1 MGEKKK
7 MRSEVKGNV
16 KNSIGRIAFA
26 AIAVLLQIGWILVLM
41 VKLYQY
47 SSVISLLTSL
57 LALVVALRI
66 YGKHSN
72 AAFKMPWIIVI
83 LAFPVFG
90 LCIYGLFGHKE
101 VMNKIIRRFEEIDS
115 KLYPLNL
122 QDETVMQHLEEEDP
136 LLANQCRYTQKYG
149 NYPVYEGTDV
159 KFYPEAY
166 LGFEEQLQELEKA
179 KSFIFLEYHAIEE
192 AEAFARLKDVLARKA
207 AEGVEVRILYD
218 DVGCIGFL
226 DKSFIERMNAIG
238 AQCRVFNYVVPF
250 LNIFMNNRDHRK
262 IMIIDGKV
270 GFTGG
275 YNLADEYFNIT
286 HPYGYW
292 KDTGVKLTGPAVKN
306 FTEMFLEMW
315 NVMGQTDTDFAKYLT
330 VEPAEKYG
338 NDTDANS
345 VKCMPEAN
353 ADEMHVNVS
362 ENDSEKP
369 VVAEAQ
375 REDAPSA
382 QNECK
387 GYVQPYADS
396 PLDGEPVGENVYLN
410 LIKTAR
416 KRLYVSTPYL
426 IISDEMTR
434 ELGLA
439 AKRGVDV
446 RVFTPGIPDKKII
459 YGVTRSY
466 YSGLVRQGVRIY
478 EYTPGFLHAKQMLC
492 DEDTATVG
500 TINMDYRSLYHHFEN
515 GVWMHGCAAIRDI
528 EADFETLLH
537 DSEEVTDKYRDGRK
551 NMAVRGWQCIMRL
564 IAPLL

>member
-1 MGEKKK
+1 VQAVCEGEITYDLAERKRKEDIMGKKK
-7 MRSEVKGNV
+7 QMRSEVKGNV
-16 KNSIGRIAFA
+16 KNSIGRIVFA
-26 AIAVLLQIGWILVLM
+26 ALAVLLQIGWILILM
-41 VKLYQY
+41 IKLYQY

-57 LALVVALRI
+57 FALVVALRI
-66 YGKHSN
+66 YGKHTN

-101 VMNKIIRRFEEIDS
+101 AMHKIIRKFEDVDAQLI
-115 KLYPLNL
+115 PLNV
-122 QDETVMQHLEEEDP
+122 QDETILQQLEQEDP
-136 LLANQCRYTQKYG
+136 LLANQCHYIWKYG
-149 NYPVYEGTDV
+149 NYPVYDTTTV

-166 LGFEEQLQELEKA
+166 LGYEEQLKELEKA
-179 KSFIFLEYHAIEE
+179 KHFIFLEYHAIEE

-226 DKSFIERMNAIG
+226 DKSFIDRMNAIG
-238 AQCRVFNYVVPF
+238 VQCRVFNYVVPF

-262 IMIIDGKV
+262 IMVIDGKV

-292 KDTGVKLTGPAVKN
+292 KDTGVKLTGRAVQN
-306 FTEMFLEMW
+306 FTMMFLEMW
-315 NVMGQTDTDFAKYLT
+315 NVMGQADTDYEKYLKASQ
-330 VEPAEKYG
+330 EGAEDG
-338 NDTDANS
+338 NVQKAS
-345 VKCMPEAN
+345 
-353 ADEMHVNVS
+353 
-362 ENDSEKP
+362 
-369 VVAEAQ
+369 
-375 REDAPSA
+375 
-382 QNECK
+382 

-410 LIKTAR
+410 LIKTAK
-416 KRLYVSTPYL
+416 KRLYVATPYL

-466 YSGLVRQGVRIY
+466 YSGLVRQGVRVY

-492 DEDTATVG
+492 DGDTATVG

-515 GVWMHGCAAIRDI
+515 GVWMHGCDAIRDI
-528 EADFETLLH
+528 EADFDKLLQ

>member
-1 MGEKKK
+1 MGEQKQ

-16 KNSIGRIAFA
+16 KNSIGRIVFA
-26 AIAVLLQIGWILVLM
+26 AIAVLLQILWLLVLM
-41 VKLYQY
+41 IWLYQY
-47 SSVISLLTSL
+47 SSVISLITSL
-57 LALVVALRI
+57 LALAVALRI
-66 YGKHSN
+66 YGKHTN

-101 VMNKIIRRFEEIDS
+101 VMHKVIRRFEDVDAQ
-115 KLYPLNL
+115 LVPLNP
-122 QDETVMQHLEEEDP
+122 QDEIVVQRLEAEDP
-136 LLANQCRYTQKYG
+136 MAANQCYYIWKYG
-149 NYPVYEGTDV
+149 NYPVYDGTDV
-159 KFYPEAY
+159 QFYPEAY
-166 LGFEEQLQELEKA
+166 LGYEEQLQELEKA
-179 KSFIFLEYHAIEE
+179 KDFIFLEYHAIEE

-226 DKSFIERMNAIG
+226 DKSFIDRMNAIG

-292 KDTGVKLTGPAVKN
+292 KDTGVKLTGRAVQS
-306 FTEMFLEMW
+306 FTMMFLEMW
-315 NVMGQTDTDFAKYLT
+315 NVMGQTDTDYEKYLK
-330 VEPAEKYG
+330 A
-338 NDTDANS
+338 S
-345 VKCMPEAN
+345 
-353 ADEMHVNVS
+353 
-362 ENDSEKP
+362 
-369 VVAEAQ
+369 
-375 REDAPSA
+375 REDIGDGDAREAS
-382 QNECK
+382 

-416 KRLYVSTPYL
+416 KRLYVATPYL

-515 GVWMHGCAAIRDI
+515 GVWMHGCDAIRDI
-528 EADFETLLH
+528 EADFNTLLQE
-537 DSEEVTDKYRDGRK
+537 SEEVTDKYRDGRK

>member
-1 MGEKKK
+1 

-26 AIAVLLQIGWILVLM
+26 AIAVLLQILWILILVIRLN
-41 VKLYQY
+41 QY
-47 SSVISLLTSL
+47 SSVISLFTSL
-57 LALVVALRI
+57 LALALALRI

-101 VMNKIIRRFEEIDS
+101 VMHKVIRRFENVDAQLI
-115 KLYPLNL
+115 PLNS
-122 QDETVMQHLEEEDP
+122 QDESVMQKLEEEDS
-136 LLANQCRYTQKYG
+136 LLANQCYYIWKYG
-149 NYPVYEGTDV
+149 NYPVYDGTDV
-159 KFYPEAY
+159 KFYPEAF
-166 LGFEEQLQELEKA
+166 LGYEEQIQELEKA
-179 KSFIFLEYHAIEE
+179 ERFIFLEYHAIEE
-192 AEAFARLKDVLARKA
+192 AKAFARLKEVLARKA

-218 DVGCIGFL
+218 DVGCVGFL
-226 DKSFIERMNAIG
+226 DKSFIDRMHAIG
-238 AQCRVFNYVVPF
+238 VQCRVFNYVVPF

-262 IMIIDGKV
+262 IMVIDGKV

-292 KDTGVKLTGPAVKN
+292 KDTGVKLTGRAVRN
-306 FTEMFLEMW
+306 FTVMFLEMW
-315 NVMGQTDTDFAKYLT
+315 NVMGQTDTDYEKYLT
-330 VEPAEKYG
+330 AEVDDK
-338 NDTDANS
+338 
-345 VKCMPEAN
+345 
-353 ADEMHVNVS
+353 S
-362 ENDSEKP
+362 EE
-369 VVAEAQ
+369 
-375 REDAPSA
+375 SA
-382 QNECK
+382 

-410 LIKTAR
+410 LIKTAK
-416 KRLYVSTPYL
+416 KRLYVATPYL

-446 RVFTPGIPDKKII
+446 RVFTPGIPDKKVI

-466 YSGLVRQGVRIY
+466 YSGLVRQGVRVY

-515 GVWMHGCAAIRDI
+515 GVWMHGCDAVRDI
-528 EADFETLLH
+528 EADFDKLIQ

>member
-57 LALVVALRI
+57 LALAVALRI

-101 VMNKIIRRFEEIDS
+101 VMHKIIRRFEEIDG
-115 KLYPLNL
+115 KLYPLNP

-136 LLANQCRYTQKYG
+136 LLANQCRYTQQYG
-149 NYPVYEGTDV
+149 NYPVYDGTDV

-179 KSFIFLEYHAIEE
+179 KRFIFLEYHAIEE
-192 AEAFARLKDVLARKA
+192 AEAFARLKDVLTRKA
-207 AEGVEVRILYD
+207 SEGVEVRILYD

-292 KDTGVKLTGPAVKN
+292 KDTGVKLTGSAVKS

-315 NVMGQTDTDFAKYLT
+315 NAMGMTDTDYAKYLT
-330 VEPAEKYG
+330 LA
-338 NDTDANS
+338 DTEEIHS
-345 VKCMPEAN
+345 N
-353 ADEMHVNVS
+353 AT
-362 ENDSEKP
+362 
-369 VVAEAQ
+369 
-375 REDAPSA
+375 
-382 QNECK
+382 

-515 GVWMHGCAAIRDI
+515 GVWMHGCNAIRDI
-528 EADFETLLH
+528 AADFEKLLH

>member
-1 MGEKKK
+1 MGKKK
-7 MRSEVKGNV
+7 QMRSEVKGNV
-16 KNSIGRIAFA
+16 KNSIGRIVFA
-26 AIAVLLQIGWILVLM
+26 ALAVLLQIGWILILM
-41 VKLYQY
+41 IKLYQY

-57 LALVVALRI
+57 FALVVALRI
-66 YGKHSN
+66 YGKHTN

-101 VMNKIIRRFEEIDS
+101 AMHKIIRKFEDVDAQLI
-115 KLYPLNL
+115 PLNV
-122 QDETVMQHLEEEDP
+122 QDETILQQLEQEDP
-136 LLANQCRYTQKYG
+136 LLANQCHYIWKYG
-149 NYPVYEGTDV
+149 NYPVYDTTAV

-166 LGFEEQLQELEKA
+166 LGYEEQLKELEKA
-179 KSFIFLEYHAIEE
+179 KHFIFLEYHAIEE

-226 DKSFIERMNAIG
+226 DKSFIDRMNAIG
-238 AQCRVFNYVVPF
+238 VQCRVFNYVVPF

-262 IMIIDGKV
+262 IMVIDGKV

-292 KDTGVKLTGPAVKN
+292 KDTGVKLTGRA
-306 FTEMFLEMW
+306 
-315 NVMGQTDTDFAKYLT
+315 
-330 VEPAEKYG
+330 
-338 NDTDANS
+338 S
-345 VKCMPEAN
+345 
-353 ADEMHVNVS
+353 
-362 ENDSEKP
+362 
-369 VVAEAQ
+369 
-375 REDAPSA
+375 
-382 QNECK
+382 

-410 LIKTAR
+410 LIKTAK
-416 KRLYVSTPYL
+416 KRLYVATPYL

-466 YSGLVRQGVRIY
+466 YSGLVRQGVRVY

-492 DEDTATVG
+492 DGDTATVG

-515 GVWMHGCAAIRDI
+515 GVWMHGCDAIRDI
-528 EADFETLLH
+528 EADFDKLLQ

>member
-1 MGEKKK
+1 MGKKK
-7 MRSEVKGNV
+7 QMRSEVKGNV

-26 AIAVLLQIGWILVLM
+26 ALAVLLQIGWILVLM
-41 VKLYQY
+41 IKLYQY
-47 SSVISLLTSL
+47 SSVISLLTGLFAL
-57 LALVVALRI
+57 LVALRI
-66 YGKHSN
+66 YGKHTNS
-72 AAFKMPWIIVI
+72 AFKMPWIIVI

-101 VMNKIIRRFEEIDS
+101 AMHKIIRKFEDVDAQ
-115 KLYPLNL
+115 LFPLNP
-122 QDETVMQHLEEEDP
+122 QDETVTERLEAESP
-136 LLANQCRYTQKYG
+136 MAANQCYYIRKYG
-149 NYPVYEGTDV
+149 NYPVYDATDV

-166 LGFEEQLQELEKA
+166 LGYEEQLKELEKA
-179 KSFIFLEYHAIEE
+179 KHFIFLEYHAIEE

-226 DKSFIERMNAIG
+226 DKSFIDRMNAIG
-238 AQCRVFNYVVPF
+238 VQCRVFNYVVPF

-292 KDTGVKLTGPAVKN
+292 KDTGVKLTGRAVQS
-306 FTEMFLEMW
+306 FTMMFLEMW
-315 NVMGQTDTDFAKYLT
+315 NVMGQADTDYEKYLQASQNGT
-330 VEPAEKYG
+330 EDG
-338 NDTDANS
+338 NVQKAS
-345 VKCMPEAN
+345 
-353 ADEMHVNVS
+353 
-362 ENDSEKP
+362 
-369 VVAEAQ
+369 
-375 REDAPSA
+375 
-382 QNECK
+382 

-410 LIKTAR
+410 LIKTAK
-416 KRLYVSTPYL
+416 KRLYVATPYL

-492 DEDTATVG
+492 DEDTAIVG

-515 GVWMHGCAAIRDI
+515 GVWMHGCDAIRDI
-528 EADFETLLH
+528 ETDFDKLLQ